1 MRAPA
6 RRASA
11 SSDLRRVDRG
21 RVRFFVGVLYATIP
35 TGLMMP
41 ALEREA

>member
-1 MRAPA
+1 
-6 RRASA
+6 
-11 SSDLRRVDRG
+11 
-21 RVRFFVGVLYATIP
+21 VRFFVGVLYATIP